1 MFCKQFLKS
10 QNKIDF
16 FHPKTKAEWTCNE
29 KSNITIES
37 CLNKP
42 QLNYLWV
49 PYNGSIYYR
58 NSCKSL
64 LTNAQLSNCTAVK
77 LGGSLIKSVFTT
89 AKYRDGG
96 IASSR
101 LSNLCLPLVLKT
113 CISTL
118 SRRYEHSFGLCWDRS
133 SIQKGENSET
143 IKYTR
148 LHTDLWA
155 S

>member
-1 MFCKQFLKS
+1 MFCKRFLKS

-29 KSNITIES
+29 KSNKTIDS

-49 PYNGSIYYR
+49 PYNGSIILYIIVTRSNHFWQMHSCQIRWFIDKISVYYCQISWWWDR
-58 NSCKSL
+58 LCKTL
-64 LTNAQLSNCTAVK
+64 K
-77 LGGSLIKSVFTT
+77 
-89 AKYRDGG
+89 
-96 IASSR
+96 
-101 LSNLCLPLVLKT
+101 LVLKT

-118 SRRYEHSFGLCWDRS
+118 SRRYEHSFGLCWHWS